1 MGFNWII
8 LPILLFNFTVTL
20 ALTNS
25 GDAAALR
32 SLENIWANVP
42 LNWQGSDPCSSQ
54 WTGVGCRDNRVVS
67 IRLSSIGLE
76 GTLSGDIESLTELEI
91 LQVPIFLDL
100 SYNKGL
106 TGNLPAA
113 IGNLRQLTDLIL
125 VGCSFSGEIPDLG
138 SLQNLV
144 FLSLNSNQ
152 FTGGIPSSLGKLSKL
167 YWLDLADNQLSGP
180 IPVSSG
186 TSPGL
191 DMLIGTKHFHF
202 GKNQLSGTVPSK
214 LFSSDMRLIHLRL
227 DRNSFTGPLPSNL
240 NNLTN
245 VGELYVSNN
254 KFTGPLPNLT
264 GMSAL
269 RYVDLSNNTFDPSD
283 APPWFSTLRSLT
295 TLVMESLR
303 VGGEI
308 PQSLFTIPQLQ
319 TLRLRNNL
327 FNGTLDI
334 GSNFSG
340 QLQLVD
346 LENNRIERF
355 VEGGGYKNE
364 LRLLGNPYCDQST
377 SDTRC
382 ATGIRSTLP
391 YTTPIPNC
399 QQLTC
404 SADQKQSPNC
414 RCAYPYTGNL
424 YFRAVSFSDLW
435 NATKFQALEAGL
447 LKSFQSQQI
456 PVGSV
461 ALSNTFTNED
471 SYLQTTLQVFPAENP
486 RFNQSEISIIG
497 FILSNQT
504 FKPPSFFGPSSS
516 SGHQTALLKVNP
528 GSGSGSGSGS
538 SSDSSSKS
546 NVPVIIG
553 AVAGGCVIALI
564 ASFLVVYVMRR
575 KKEPSK
581 PKEQSQPFA
590 TWDPTRNSGS
600 VPHITGPKPFTFDEL
615 RQSTN
620 DFSNANAIGS
630 GGYGKVYKGI
640 LPTGKLVAI
649 KRAQQGS
656 MQGGLEFKTEIELL
670 SMVHHKNLVKLV
682 GFCFDREEQ
691 MLVYEYVPNGSL
703 KESLS
708 GKSGVV
714 LDWRRRLRVAVGAAR
729 GLSYLHD
736 HSNNILLDEN
746 LNAKVADFGLSK
758 PLGGG
763 QKGYITTQVK
773 GTIYYMTQQLT
784 EKSDVYS
791 FGVLMLELITAKKPI
806 EKGRYIVREVRVS
819 MDKTKDLYG
828 LDELLDP
835 KLGLA
840 TRLKGFER
848 YVQLAM
854 QCVEEAGVDR
864 PRMSE
869 VVKEIETI
877 MLLVGMNPA
886 SDSTPTSESYGGPAG
901 AHPAI
906 PTAAKASSTT
916 AVESSP
922 PT

>member
-113 IGNLRQLTDLIL
+113 IGNLRQLTDL
-125 VGCSFSGEIPDLG
+125 
-138 SLQNLV
+138 
-144 FLSLNSNQ
+144 SLNSNQ

-167 YWLDLADNQLSGP
+167 YWL
-180 IPVSSG
+180 
-186 TSPGL
+186 L
-191 DMLIGTKHFHF
+191 D
-202 GKNQLSGTVPSK
+202 KN
-214 LFSSDMRLIHLRL
+214 
-227 DRNSFTGPLPSNL
+227 NFTGIIPPTLGL
-240 NNLTN
+240 
-245 VGELYVSNN
+245 V
-254 KFTGPLPNLT
+254 K
-264 GMSAL
+264 AL
-269 RYVDLSNNTFDPSD
+269 EV
-283 APPWFSTLRSLT
+283 
-295 TLVMESLR
+295 V
-303 VGGEI
+303 
-308 PQSLFTIPQLQ
+308 
-319 TLRLRNNL
+319 RLRNNL

-504 FKPPSFFGPSSS
+504 FKPPSFFGPFFFIGTSNS
-516 SGHQTALLKVNP
+516 TAQ
-528 GSGSGSGSGS
+528 GS

-581 PKEQSQPFA
+581 PKEQSQPF
-590 TWDPTRNSGS
+590 G
-600 VPHITGPKPFTFDEL
+600 E
-615 RQSTN
+615 
-620 DFSNANAIGS
+620 
-630 GGYGKVYKGI
+630 
-640 LPTGKLVAI
+640 
-649 KRAQQGS
+649 
-656 MQGGLEFKTEIELL
+656 
-670 SMVHHKNLVKLV
+670 
-682 GFCFDREEQ
+682 
-691 MLVYEYVPNGSL
+691 
-703 KESLS
+703 
-708 GKSGVV
+708 
-714 LDWRRRLRVAVGAAR
+714 
-729 GLSYLHD
+729 
-736 HSNNILLDEN
+736 
-746 LNAKVADFGLSK
+746 
-758 PLGGG
+758 
-763 QKGYITTQVK
+763 
-773 GTIYYMTQQLT
+773 
-784 EKSDVYS
+784 
-791 FGVLMLELITAKKPI
+791 
-806 EKGRYIVREVRVS
+806 
-819 MDKTKDLYG
+819 
-828 LDELLDP
+828 
-835 KLGLA
+835 
-840 TRLKGFER
+840 
-848 YVQLAM
+848 
-854 QCVEEAGVDR
+854 
-864 PRMSE
+864 PRM
-869 VVKEIETI
+869 
-877 MLLVGMNPA
+877 
-886 SDSTPTSESYGGPAG
+886 
-901 AHPAI
+901 
-906 PTAAKASSTT
+906 
-916 AVESSP
+916 
-922 PT
+922 